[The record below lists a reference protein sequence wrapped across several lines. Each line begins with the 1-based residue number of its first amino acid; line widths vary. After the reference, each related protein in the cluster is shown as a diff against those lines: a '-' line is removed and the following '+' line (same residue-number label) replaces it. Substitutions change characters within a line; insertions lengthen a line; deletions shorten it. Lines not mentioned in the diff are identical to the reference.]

1 LEEVIM
7 AKKLS
12 PQTKGFSPFR
22 ELVGVTFTK
31 VENGYSQCILE
42 VDGRLLN
49 PYKALHGGATFTMVD
64 TGMGAALWSCIGE
77 DELCSTIETGIVY
90 FKSVASGTL
99 VCDTRVLNKS
109 KRIATLES
117 EIKHGGQLIAKAIG
131 TWSIYKANR
140 A

>member
-1 LEEVIM
+1 M
-7 AKKLS
+7 
-12 PQTKGFSPFR
+12 
-22 ELVGVTFTK
+22 
-31 VENGYSQCILE
+31 
-42 VDGRLLN
+42 
-49 PYKALHGGATFTMVD
+49 GG
-64 TGMGAALWSCIGE
+64 ALWSCIGE
-77 DELCSTIETGIVY
+77 DELCSTIETKIVY

-99 VCDTRVLNKS
+99 VCDTRVLHKS